1 MSKFTITGLLSWLL
15 GLLLLGF
22 QGISTLMN
30 EEAGWDNM
38 NITDVVDPQYLN
50 WINQLPAAFLKN
62 SAHYIVSMPLF
73 VLLFCVGTLAFIIN
87 AFVE

>member
-30 EEAGWDNM
+30 EEASWDNL
-38 NITDVVDPQYLN
+38 NLTDIVEPQYLE
-50 WINQLPAAFLKN
+50 WVSQLPADFLKN
-62 SAHYIVSMPLF
+62 MANYIISMPLF
-73 VLLFCVGTLAFIIN
+73 ALLFCVGTIAFIIN